1 LAIQQKKN
9 MRIAIIGAGNVA
21 THLAKAFHNR
31 GIKIDCIVS
40 KRIKNARFLANQID
54 AQAFSNMKKYKN
66 WGENDFVIIAVKD
79 DAIDDVV
86 KSGLLKSSN
95 VLHTSGSYDSR
106 KLENYC
112 ENFGSLYP
120 FQTFRKT
127 AVVDISEVP
136 VFIEFSDKDKI
147 KEVEELGNFL
157 SDKVFELGSEAR
169 RKLHLSG
176 VFINNFVYFILD
188 KMKKYGAA
196 NEIDIKHLM
205 PLLHQTIDNALQH
218 EENLQTGPA
227 LRGDKQT
234 MNDHLSLL
242 DNDKV
247 LKKLYITLSSMIY
260 EESNGKEIEL

>member
-1 LAIQQKKN
+1 

-21 THLAKAFHNR
+21 THLAKAFHNQ
-31 GIKIDCIVS
+31 GVKIDCIVS
-40 KRIKNARFLANQID
+40 KRIQNARLLANQVD
-54 AQAFSNMKKYKN
+54 AQAFSNMKKYKH
-66 WGENDFVIIAVKD
+66 WGDNDFVIIAVKD
-79 DAIDDVV
+79 DAIDEVV
-86 KSGLLKSSN
+86 HSGLLKESN
-95 VLHTSGSYDSR
+95 VLHTSGSYDSQ
-106 KLENYC
+106 KLKKYCLNY
-112 ENFGSLYP
+112 GALYP

-127 AVVDISEVP
+127 AVVDIENVP
-136 VFIEFSDKDKI
+136 VFVEFSDSSKVGD
-147 KEVEELGNFL
+147 VEYLAKQL
-157 SDKVFELGSEAR
+157 SEKVFPLSSEAR

-205 PLLHQTIDNALQH
+205 PLLHQTIDNAMNH

-242 DNDKV
+242 ENDEI
-247 LKKLYITLSSMIY
+247 LKKLYVTLSSMIY

>member
-1 LAIQQKKN
+1 

-21 THLAKAFHNR
+21 THLAKAFHSKGVN
-31 GIKIDCIVS
+31 IDCIVS
-40 KRIKNARFLANQID
+40 KRIKNARLLANQVD
-54 AQAFSNMKKYKN
+54 AQAFSNMKKYKD
-66 WGENDFVIIAVKD
+66 WGDNDFVIVAVKD
-79 DAIDDVV
+79 DAIDEVV
-86 KSGLLKSSN
+86 QSGLLKSSN
-95 VLHTSGSYDSR
+95 VLHTSGSYDSQ

-112 ENFGSLYP
+112 KHFGSMYP

-136 VFIEFSDKDKI
+136 VFIEFSEEKLMQSV
-147 KEVEELGNFL
+147 KELALHL
-157 SDKVFELGSEAR
+157 SEKVFELSSVAR

-205 PLLHQTIDNALQH
+205 PLLHQTIDNAMNH

-242 DNDKV
+242 ESDKV
-247 LKKLYITLSSMIY
+247 LKKLYVTLSSMIY
-260 EESNGKEIEL
+260 EESNGEEIEL

>member
-1 LAIQQKKN
+1 

-21 THLAKAFHNR
+21 THLAKAFHNQ
-31 GIKIDCIVS
+31 GVKIDCIVS
-40 KRIKNARFLANQID
+40 KRIKNARLLANQVD
-54 AQAFSNMKKYKN
+54 AQAFSNMKKYKH
-66 WGENDFVIIAVKD
+66 WGDNDFVIIAVKD
-79 DAIDDVV
+79 DAIDEVV
-86 KSGLLKSSN
+86 HSGLLKESN
-95 VLHTSGSYDSR
+95 VLHTSGSYDSQ
-106 KLENYC
+106 KLKEYCLNY
-112 ENFGSLYP
+112 GALYP

-127 AVVDISEVP
+127 AVVDIEEVP
-136 VFIEFSDKDKI
+136 VFIEFSDASKI
-147 KEVEELGNFL
+147 CEVEYLAKRL
-157 SDKVFELGSEAR
+157 SEKVFPLSSEAR

-205 PLLHQTIDNALQH
+205 PLLHQTIDNAMNH

-242 DNDKV
+242 KNDEI
-247 LKKLYITLSSMIY
+247 LKKLYVTLSSMIY